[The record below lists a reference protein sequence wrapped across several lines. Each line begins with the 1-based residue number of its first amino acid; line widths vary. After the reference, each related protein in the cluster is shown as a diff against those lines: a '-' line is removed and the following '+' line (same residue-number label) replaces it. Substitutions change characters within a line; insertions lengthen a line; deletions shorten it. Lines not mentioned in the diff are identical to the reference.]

1 MARRTRS
8 EPDWRGMCR
17 LGMTASVVAMASMTS
32 EVKAAGW
39 GLVKRTRSM
48 PSTAPAARSS
58 LAKAPRSPKPT
69 P

>member
-1 MARRTRS
+1 MARRIRS
-8 EPDWRGMCR
+8 EPDCRGMCR
-17 LGMTASVVAMASMTS
+17 LGMTVGVVAMASMTS
-32 EVKAAGW
+32 SVKAAGW

-58 LAKAPRSPKPT
+58 PAKAPRSPKPT